1 MVTSSMSSRLK
12 AGLANALLVTISV
25 LVTYAV
31 AELVFFRI
39 ALPYMSLSLL
49 PHIPD
54 RAAFFL
60 QGSKSEYVPRDY
72 IALLGDS
79 NAQGMGD
86 WLLDTGGDRSKPHH
100 SADVLHQLL
109 HTDVVSLGRAAS
121 GSAEAMVL
129 RITRIFG
136 DDYCYLFPRIENPK
150 RMLIYFSES
159 NDIDDN
165 YELLDHQIRP
175 DGSDLGRQIDHFL
188 ESQYG
193 VVSGWRCHG
202 HFGDTI
208 FRMAR
213 YLIKYRNYTVQILD
227 QPAAQQ
233 VIVNGRPLGAWHLSV
248 PSLALSD
255 DQIDASVLVFD
266 RSLAWLRRRFP
277 DVPMTLVYVPSPAA
291 IYRHAAAEVISHDI
305 YVPITDAS
313 QVGNEAL
320 LEGRVFPVAA
330 VYANSQKICEKIRD
344 VSVAQGIGFIDTRP
358 AFRAA
363 AAERPL
369 HGPRD
374 WNHLNENGYRVLGSY
389 LADRIGTPGAGRCND
404 QWAAKDQ
411 GTIGGTSIRPN

>member
-1 MVTSSMSSRLK
+1 MATPSRLTRIK
-12 AGLANALLVTISV
+12 SGLANALLVTISV

-31 AELVFFRI
+31 AEVVFFRL
-39 ALPYMSLSLL
+39 ALPSLSLSVL

-60 QGSKSEYVPRDY
+60 QGSKSEYVPHDY

-121 GSAEAMVL
+121 GSAEALVL

-136 DDYCYLFPRIENPK
+136 DNYCYLFPRIEEPQ

-165 YELLDHQIRP
+165 NILLDHQIRP
-175 DGSDLGRQIDHFL
+175 NGNDLRGQIDKFL
-188 ESQYG
+188 ETQYG

-213 YLIKYRNYTVQILD
+213 YLIKYRNYTGKILD
-227 QPAAQQ
+227 QPVMQQ
-233 VIVNGRPLGAWHLSV
+233 VVVNGNPLGAWLLSV
-248 PSLALSD
+248 PSLALSED
-255 DQIDASVLVFD
+255 RIDAGVLVYE
-266 RSLAWLRRRFP
+266 RSLLWLRRKFP
-277 DVPMTLVYVPSPAA
+277 HVPMTLIYIPSPAA
-291 IYRHAAAEVISHDI
+291 IYRHAGAQVIAHDI
-305 YVPITDAS
+305 YLPVSDPS
-313 QVGNEAL
+313 QIGKETVVDGK
-320 LEGRVFPVAA
+320 VFPVAA

-344 VSVAQGIGFIDTRP
+344 VSIAQGIGFIDTRP
-358 AFRAA
+358 ALRAA
-363 AAERPL
+363 ASARPL

-374 WNHLNENGYRVLGSY
+374 WNHLNENGYRALGSF
-389 LADRIGTPGAGRCND
+389 LAGRINTPAADRCSDEWGS
-404 QWAAKDQ
+404 KDQ
-411 GTIGGTSIRPN
+411 HAIAISP

>member
-1 MVTSSMSSRLK
+1 MQANKYPRVK
-12 AGLANALLVTISV
+12 AGLANALLLTISV

-31 AELVFFRI
+31 AEVVFFRF
-39 ALPYMSLSLL
+39 ALPYMSLSIL

-100 SADVLHQLL
+100 SADVLHELL

-121 GSAEAMVL
+121 GSAEALVL

-136 DDYCYLFPRIENPK
+136 DDYCYLFPRIDEP
-150 RMLIYFSES
+150 RQMLIYFSES

-165 YELLDHQIRP
+165 NILLDHQIRP
-175 DGSDLGRQIDHFL
+175 HVDDLRGQIDRFL
-188 ESQYG
+188 DTQYG

-213 YLIKYRNYTVQILD
+213 YLIKYRNYTTRLLD
-227 QPAAQQ
+227 QPAVQQ
-233 VIVNGRPLGAWHLSV
+233 IMVNGSPLGAWMLSV
-248 PSLALSD
+248 PSVGLSED
-255 DQIDASVLVFD
+255 RIEAGVLVFE
-266 RSLAWLRRRFP
+266 RSLMWLRRKFP
-277 DVPMTLVYVPSPAA
+277 HVPTTLVYIPSPGAT
-291 IYRHAAAEVISHDI
+291 YRHAGAEVVSHDI
-305 YVPITDAS
+305 YIPPTGAA
-313 QVGNEAL
+313 QVGKETVVD
-320 LEGRVFPVAA
+320 GKVFPVAA
-330 VYANSQKICEKIRD
+330 VYANSQKICEKIRE
-344 VSVAQGIGFIDTRP
+344 VSIAQGIGFIDTRP
-358 AFRAA
+358 ALRAA
-363 AAERPL
+363 ATMRPL

-374 WNHLNENGYRVLGSY
+374 WNHLNENGYRALGAY
-389 LADRIGTPGAGRCND
+389 LASRISSSASDRCND
-404 QWAAKDQ
+404 AWEAPKDQ
-411 GTIGGTSIRPN
+411 HAIAR

>member
-1 MVTSSMSSRLK
+1 MVTARMSKRLK
-12 AGLANALLVTISV
+12 AGLVDALLVTISIV
-25 LVTYAV
+25 VTYAV
-31 AELVFFRI
+31 AELVFFRV

-100 SADVLHQLL
+100 SADILHQIL

-121 GSAEAMVL
+121 GSAEALVL

-150 RMLIYFSES
+150 QMLIYFSES

-165 YELLDHQIRP
+165 NELLDQQIRP
-175 DGSDLGRQIDHFL
+175 DGSDLRRQIDHFL
-188 ESQYG
+188 ESQYA
-193 VVSGWRCHG
+193 VMSGWRCHG
-202 HFGDTI
+202 HFGDSL

-213 YLIKYRNYTVQILD
+213 YLIKYRNYAAKILD
-227 QPAAQQ
+227 QPAVQQ
-233 VIVNGRPLGAWHLSV
+233 VIVNGKPLGAWQLSV

-255 DQIDASVLVFD
+255 DRIDAGVLVFE
-266 RSLAWLRRRFP
+266 RSLAWLRRKFP
-277 DVPMTLVYVPSPAA
+277 NVPMTLVYIPSPAA
-291 IYRHAAAEVISHDI
+291 IYRHAAAEVIAHDI
-305 YVPITDAS
+305 YLPITDAS
-313 QVGNEAL
+313 QIGKEAL
-320 LEGRVFPVAA
+320 IDGRVFPVAA
-330 VYANSQKICEKIRD
+330 VYSNSQKICEKIRD
-344 VSVAQGIGFIDTRP
+344 VSLAQGIGFIDTRP
-358 AFRAA
+358 TFRAA
-363 AAERPL
+363 AAEWPL

-374 WNHLNENGYRVLGSY
+374 WNHLNENGYRVLGTY
-389 LADRIGTPGAGRCND
+389 LAGRLGMPAADRCND
-404 QWAAKDQ
+404 RWEAKDA
-411 GTIGGTSIRPN
+411 GTVAGTPITPN